1 VDVPSAIAVTRL
13 TNAHAKSKELVM
25 LLTNFV
31 FMIVF
36 FLIYFSCFGLLWLFI
51 VRSYVWPFTGVQNGN
66 QREVMQKGGFAALSR
81 YGGAT
86 TDSADFTDRVLNR
99 RKQRD
104 EDYGPF
110 VAIHRTALYSLRYLL
125 FGKVRSRC
133 VTLRLRSG
141 QAWRR
146 ATGSVLS
153 VESVVNSLSARG
165 RRPAFAKA
173 PAWLADTALFWG
185 KRVYD
190 FFEAG
195 FPGANGYF
203 LTWETP
209 GELFQLG

>member
-1 VDVPSAIAVTRL
+1 
-13 TNAHAKSKELVM
+13 M
-25 LLTNFV
+25 
-31 FMIVF
+31 
-36 FLIYFSCFGLLWLFI
+36 
-51 VRSYVWPFTGVQNGN
+51 VRSYIWPFTRVQNGN
-66 QREVMQKGGFAALSR
+66 QREVTRKGGFAALTR

-86 TDSADFTDRVLNR
+86 TDSADFTDQVLNR
-99 RKQRD
+99 RKQRH

-146 ATGSVLS
+146 ALASVLS
-153 VESVVNSLSARG
+153 VQSVVNSPSARG

-173 PAWLADTALFWG
+173 PAWLADTALFWASEFTIFS
-185 KRVYD
+185 KR
-190 FFEAG
+190 G
-195 FPGANGYF
+195 FHRANGYF

>member
-1 VDVPSAIAVTRL
+1 MRKV
-13 TNAHAKSKELVM
+13 
-25 LLTNFV
+25 
-31 FMIVF
+31 
-36 FLIYFSCFGLLWLFI
+36 
-51 VRSYVWPFTGVQNGN
+51 
-66 QREVMQKGGFAALSR
+66 GFAALNR

-86 TDSADFTDRVLNR
+86 TDSADFTDQVLNR
-99 RKQRD
+99 RKQRH

-110 VAIHRTALYSLRYLL
+110 VAIHRTALYSLRYLP

-146 ATGSVLS
+146 ITGSVLS
-153 VESVVNSLSARG
+153 VQSVVNCLWARG

-173 PAWLADTALFWG
+173 PAWLADTALFWASEFTIFS
-185 KRVYD
+185 KR
-190 FFEAG
+190 G
-195 FPGANGYF
+195 FHRANGYF